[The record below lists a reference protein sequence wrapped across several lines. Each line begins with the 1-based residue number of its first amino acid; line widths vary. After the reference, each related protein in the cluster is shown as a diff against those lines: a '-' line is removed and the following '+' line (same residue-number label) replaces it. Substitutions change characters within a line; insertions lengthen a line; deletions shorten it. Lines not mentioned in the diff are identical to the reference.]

1 MTRRFMK
8 LTWITAGVSC
18 LLPLL
23 IWVYSFLKAGEAAL
37 GIDAAWG
44 SLLSR
49 PGLLSRLSGAA
60 LGAAEPGLWVSL
72 AVLIPLTVCVMIAP
86 RLLPGRFLDLL
97 EFWSAEQ
104 GRYLDG
110 LPGRWVGVSIFACA
124 AVSLLLELAVI
135 RWQGTAFAL
144 FAFYKNFGL
153 LACFAGLGLGYAV
166 SGRGQI
172 PLVLVPSLLAWQM
185 ALLIFTRN
193 GPAGWNVDILNSS
206 PEMEQLSIALVRTTS
221 IPQYAAVSLLLG
233 AAFVLTALAFVPV
246 GQLCGH
252 LMDRLP
258 KLRAYGLNLLGSL
271 AGVLAM
277 FGLSYLWT
285 PPAVWFSICLAVLIL
300 FLAFDARA
308 LAWGMGLT
316 LGVVMVLIWPVN
328 FSWNTTYSP
337 YQLLEF
343 GPDRSGALEVRA
355 AGIYHQ
361 RILDLS
367 PGRLAKLNDARW
379 SQIAAYYEMPYRLA
393 GRAGEVAIVGSGTG
407 NDVAAALR
415 MGATRVDAVE
425 IDPAIQAYGNAY
437 HPEQPYRDRRVR
449 TIINDARTHL
459 RNTDRSYDLIVYGL
473 LDSHTLLSH
482 GSSVRLDSF
491 VYTVEAFREARR
503 RLRDGGML
511 SLSFGVVS
519 PGIGRKIYL
528 MLQEAFGGV
537 PPVCIASKYDGSVT
551 FLERKDGR
559 FALPPGMLKDSGFE
573 EVTAAYADAAVR
585 ADVSTDDWPFFYMPK
600 RTYPVSYLAVLAMML
615 LLSFGLTASLF
626 EGRVRPSHGEFFLL
640 GAGFLLVETK
650 SITELGLTFG
660 NTWHVIG
667 IVIAGILLM
676 AFLANLAVQRF
687 RARGSTVP
695 YVLLLAALLLGA
707 GIAMGGGFPSTAWGR
722 AAGVAVLT
730 GPLFFSGIAFS
741 TALRS
746 SEDVSGALAANL
758 MGAMLGGLLEYNAM
772 YFGFTFLY
780 WLAFALYGAAFWASF
795 RRRRA

>member
-8 LTWITAGVSC
+8 LTWITACVGC

-23 IWVYSFLKAGEAAL
+23 IWVYSFFKAGEAAL
-37 GIDAAWG
+37 GIDVAWG

-49 PGLLSRLSGAA
+49 PGLIPRLLGAA
-60 LGAAEPGLWVSL
+60 LGAAEPGLWMALFFLVLL
-72 AVLIPLTVCVMIAP
+72 AAGVAAAPCVIP
-86 RLLPGRFLDLL
+86 RRSLDLV
-97 EFWSAEQ
+97 EWWSSEQ
-104 GRYLDG
+104 CRHLDR
-110 LPGRWVGVSIFACA
+110 LPGRWVGASVFAGA
-124 AVSLLLELAVI
+124 AASLLLELAVI
-135 RWQGTAFAL
+135 RWQGTVFAL

-172 PLVLVPSLLAWQM
+172 PLVLAPLLLAWQM
-185 ALLIFTRN
+185 ALLLFTRN
-193 GPAGWNVDILNSS
+193 GPAGWNIDILNSS
-206 PEMEQLSIALVRTTS
+206 PEMEQLSIALVRATS
-221 IPQYAAVSLLLG
+221 LPQYAAVALLLG
-233 AAFVLTALAFVPV
+233 AAFMLTALAFVPV
-246 GQLCGH
+246 GQLCGR

-285 PPAVWFSICLAVLIL
+285 PPAVWFAVCLAVLLL

-308 LAWGMGLT
+308 LAWGALFT
-316 LGVVMVLIWPVN
+316 LGAVMALIWPVN
-328 FSWNTTYSP
+328 FSWNATYSP

-343 GPDRSGALEVRA
+343 GPDRNGALEVRA

-367 PGRLAKLNDARW
+367 PGRLARLNDARW
-379 SQIAAYYEMPYRLA
+379 SQIAAYYEMPYRIA

-415 MGATRVDAVE
+415 RGARRVDAVE
-425 IDPAIQAYGNAY
+425 IDPAILAYGMAY
-437 HPEQPYRDRRVR
+437 HPERPYQDPRVR
-449 TIINDARTHL
+449 AIVNDARTHL

-503 RLRDGGML
+503 RLKEGGVL

-519 PGIGRKIYL
+519 PALGRKLYL
-528 MLQEAFGGV
+528 MLQEAFGGA
-537 PPVCIASKYDGSVT
+537 PPVCISSKYDGSVT
-551 FLERKDGR
+551 FLERKGGR
-559 FALPPGMLKDSGFE
+559 LGSPAELLRDSGFE
-573 EVTAAYADAAVR
+573 DASKTYADASLK
-585 ADVSTDDWPFFYMPK
+585 ADVSTDDWPFFYMP
-600 RTYPVSYLAVLAMML
+600 RRSYPVSYLAVLAMML
-615 LLSFGLTASLF
+615 LLSAGLMGSLF
-626 EGRVRPSHGEFFLL
+626 EGRLRPSHPEFFLL

-650 SITELGLTFG
+650 GITELGLAFG

-676 AFLANLAVQRF
+676 AFLANLAVQRL
-687 RARGSTVP
+687 RIERPAVP

-707 GIAMGGGFPSTAWGR
+707 GIALAGGFPSTAWGR
-722 AAGVAVLT
+722 AAGLAVLT

-741 TALRS
+741 AALRS

-772 YFGFTFLY
+772 YFGFAFLY
-780 WLAFALYGAAFWASF
+780 GLAFVLYGAAFWASG
-795 RRRRA
+795 RRSA